1 MAPSQRQAV
10 QESRPRSTADA
21 SAQSELDFASRVLDA
36 EAAAIRLVADRLDGA
51 FNRAVDAMEKS
62 INAGGAVVVTG
73 LGKSLLI
80 GRKISATLASLGAP
94 SHDVHPSDAVH
105 GDLGRIR
112 PNDCLLAL
120 SYSGETEEVV
130 ALASILRQDRVP
142 VISITG
148 GDAAHESG
156 LARASDIHLSVGAI
170 DEACDVTF
178 APTCSTTAMLALG
191 DALALALSRR
201 LAHGPEDFRKRH
213 PGGGL
218 GGLLRPVSDLL
229 RFTVGQNL
237 PVAPREATVGE
248 ALSLASQLGR
258 RPGAIIIAHDD
269 GRMAGLFT
277 DGDLRR
283 LVLSCASDGRNAM
296 SIPIAQ
302 VMTDSPRTLPADALI
317 RDAVRLF
324 REHRQ
329 DEIPVVDAQGRP
341 IGVLDVQDLIAMRV
355 VRP

>member
-1 MAPSQRQAV
+1 MPPSPQH
-10 QESRPRSTADA
+10 TA
-21 SAQSELDFASRVLDA
+21 AQPPAGAHDPARREIDFARRVLDA
-36 EAAAIRLVADRLDGA
+36 EADAIRKLSESVDGA
-51 FNRAVDAMEKS
+51 FCDAVEVMQACVH
-62 INAGGAVVVTG
+62 AGGAVVLTG

-80 GRKISATLASLGAP
+80 ARKISATLASLGAP
-94 SHDVHPSDAVH
+94 SHDVHPADAVH

-112 PNDCLLAL
+112 PSDCLLAL

-130 ALASILRQDRVP
+130 ALASIVRQDGVR
-142 VISITG
+142 VISVTG
-148 GDAAHESG
+148 GDGSRQSA
-156 LARASDIHLSVGAI
+156 LARASTVHLSVGAVE
-170 DEACDVTF
+170 EACDLTL
-178 APTCSTTAMLALG
+178 APTSSTTAMLALG

-201 LAHGPEDFRKRH
+201 LALSPEDFRKRH

-237 PVAPREATVGE
+237 PVAPQSATVGE
-248 ALSLASQLGR
+248 ALALASQLGR
-258 RPGAIIIAHDD
+258 RPGAIILADD
-269 GRMAGLFT
+269 AGRMAGLFT

-283 LVLSCASDGRNAM
+283 LVIACAADGRSAM
-296 SIPIAQ
+296 SVPVRE
-302 VMTDSPRTLPADALI
+302 VMTRSPRTLSSGALV

-329 DEIPVVDAQGRP
+329 DEIPVVDNDGRP
-341 IGVLDVQDLIAMRV
+341 VGVLDVQDLIAMRI